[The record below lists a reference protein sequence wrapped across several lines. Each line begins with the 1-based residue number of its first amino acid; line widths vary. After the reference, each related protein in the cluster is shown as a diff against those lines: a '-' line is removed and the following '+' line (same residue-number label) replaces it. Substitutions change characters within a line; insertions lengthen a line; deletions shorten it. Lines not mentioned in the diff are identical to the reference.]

1 MARFDEDFAKGGRV
15 PKAGMVLTNG
25 FAPPSPEALRYRAEA
40 GATGQWGTS
49 NISHHNDSR
58 SAKEALLGL
67 ATHVERENRGDV
79 VATASDIAMRPDG
92 MIYRDAG
99 QPMAIEQAAFKQLMT
114 LVPSAKGAAG
124 YLADCPLPQRVP
136 HVNHWL
142 DTMRKGEQSALDAE
156 LARRER
162 EGVTSK
168 DKMPER
174 KAIQLRM
181 RNGTG
186 DWRVW
191 AVAGEK
197 YPHPDVNLVAR
208 LLADEVP
215 DNASIMFRYDGYRV
229 TIKAFWPTDSP
240 DFSGLGFELRTGDA
254 ANASQKLY
262 VFAYDKACTNGLIV
276 KVGPEVKLRDSHRGT
291 TQKMLGRLA
300 ENVGAV
306 KTAFPRFLNA
316 WSEAKHEKVLNT
328 GSEQTPES
336 LFTNLVESKRL
347 AIPGWGTQSKRK
359 EAIER
364 LVRAHGTP
372 KCSRAPANSK
382 ARVIDAITYA
392 AHQYTWANSP
402 GAKWRVE
409 NEMQQQAGELVYV
422 RLN

>member
-1 MARFDEDFAKGGRV
+1 MPRFDEDFANGGRV
-15 PKAGMVLTNG
+15 PSAELALVQG
-25 FAPPSPEALRYRAEA
+25 FAPPAPEALRYRVKA
-40 GATGQWGTS
+40 GAQGNAG
-49 NISHHNDSR
+49 NYSHHDDQR
-58 SAKEALLGL
+58 SAREALLGL
-67 ATHVERENRGDV
+67 ATHVEHENRRDV
-79 VATASDIAMRPDG
+79 VCTASTIGMRADG
-92 MIYRDAG
+92 MIYRDPTK
-99 QPMAIEQAAFKQLMT
+99 PMAIEQAAFKQLMT

-124 YLADCPLPQRVP
+124 YLADCPLDMRVP

-142 DTMRKGEQSALDAE
+142 DTMRNGEGAAH
-156 LARRER
+156 
-162 EGVTSK
+162 
-168 DKMPER
+168 DKVMSEWRKAGKETGKRPLLTDVS

-181 RNGTG
+181 RNGAG

-229 TIKAFWPTDSP
+229 TIKAFWPCDAP

-254 ANASQKLY
+254 ANASQKLF
-262 VFAYDKACTNGLIV
+262 VFAYDKACTNGLII

-291 TQKMLGRLA
+291 TQQMLEKLGN
-300 ENVGAV
+300 NVRAV

-316 WSEAKHEKVLNT
+316 WSEAKHERVIEGET
-328 GSEQTPES
+328 TPEA
-336 LFTNLVESKRL
+336 LFTNLVESRRL

-359 EAIER
+359 EAIDR
-364 LVRAHGTP
+364 LVKAHGTP
-372 KCSRAPANSK
+372 KCSRAPINSK

-392 AHQYTWANSP
+392 AHDYTWADNP

-409 NEMQQQAGELVYV
+409 TEMQQQAGELVYV